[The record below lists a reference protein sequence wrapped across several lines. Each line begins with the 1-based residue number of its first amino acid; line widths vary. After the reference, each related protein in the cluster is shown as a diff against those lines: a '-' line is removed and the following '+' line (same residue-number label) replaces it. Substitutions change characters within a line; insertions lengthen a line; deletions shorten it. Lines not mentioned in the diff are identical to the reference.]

1 MKITEKEIAPFINK
15 AKSLTISGPKDM
27 EKSAEILSQLNRQL
41 DALTE
46 DKELLTKPINESLK
60 QIRAKYKP
68 LETLLDSAIRAI
80 RSEQSRYQTEQ
91 IKLARKEEEKL
102 AAKVSSGYIK
112 PETAISKMED
122 IKTPEAK
129 ITTDSGSLKFRED
142 KILKI
147 TNHLLI
153 PREYLVIN
161 EKALLDALKTG
172 QVIPG
177 AELDIKLVPINNRR

>member
-1 MKITEKEIAPFINK
+1 MKITEKEIAPFISK
-15 AKSLTISGPKDM
+15 AKTLSISTPKDM
-27 EKSAEILSQLNRQL
+27 EKSAEILSQLNQKL
-41 DALTE
+41 DALTA

-68 LETLLDSAIRAI
+68 LETLLDNAIQAI

-91 IKLARKEEEKL
+91 IKLSRIEETKI
-102 AAKVSSGYIK
+102 AAKVSSGYLK
-112 PETAISKMED
+112 PETAIKKMD
-122 IKTPEAK
+122 AIATPEAK

-147 TNHLLI
+147 TNPLLI

-161 EKALLDALKTG
+161 EKALLDALKAG

-177 AELDIKLVPINNRR
+177 AEVDIRMVPINSR